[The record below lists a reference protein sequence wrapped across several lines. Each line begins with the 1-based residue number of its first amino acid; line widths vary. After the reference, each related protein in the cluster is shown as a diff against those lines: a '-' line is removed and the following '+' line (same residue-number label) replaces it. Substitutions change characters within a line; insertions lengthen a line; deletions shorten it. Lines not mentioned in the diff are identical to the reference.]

1 MIATSMGAR
10 VVGLLGTLVMTR
22 FLAPDVIGEVAAASI
37 ISLTAGWLSTWGFG
51 QYAVVK
57 GQGDDAIEVTWHAT
71 VAYNVVGVVGLGAA
85 ALCAPV
91 IADLLDTPNAAQYVP
106 GLVLAALIRRVGATP
121 ERVLTRSLRFRW
133 VGLAAAAGE
142 VSYAI
147 TAMTLAARGWGG
159 DAVVAGNIVQSTV
172 ASVLL
177 IRASGFR
184 PWATR
189 VPLRWARFKDMLKF
203 GVPLS
208 VQLIAHSASRY
219 WSTLAVARMFGSA
232 PTGVYNLAY
241 NLADIPAIYV
251 GEQLALVL
259 MPSMASLPPERRPH
273 ALERSAALLSI
284 VIFPLAVGLGV
295 VAPTLIAAVLPPAWQ
310 GVAPL
315 LTVLSALSVFRPIT
329 WVLSAYMESQAR
341 TGRLMFLELANLV
354 LLLGGMWLL
363 SPLGLVWSASAIGLS
378 FGAYAIAGVWLV
390 SRNGPSVARLAIG
403 FLQPIV
409 ACAVMAA
416 TVLAVRSV
424 VDVHPVPRLAIEVVT
439 GAIAYIG
446 AALVVCRKNARDLIA
461 LARGISRRV

>member
-85 ALCAPV
+85 ALCAPF

-219 WSTLAVARMFGSA
+219 WSTLAVARMFGAA

-259 MPSMASLPPERRPH
+259 MPSMASLPPERRPR

-403 FLQPIV
+403 FLQPII

-416 TVLAVRSV
+416 AVLAVRRV
-424 VDVHPVPRLAIEVVT
+424 VDVHAVPRLAIEVVT
-439 GAIAYIG
+439 GAIAYIA
-446 AALVVCRKNARDLIA
+446 AALVVCRKNARDLIT